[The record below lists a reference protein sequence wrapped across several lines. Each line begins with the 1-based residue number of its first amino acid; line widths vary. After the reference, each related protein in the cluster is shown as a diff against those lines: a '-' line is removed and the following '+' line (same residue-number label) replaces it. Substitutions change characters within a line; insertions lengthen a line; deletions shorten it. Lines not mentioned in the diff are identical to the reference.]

1 MQKNAKEKRERKA
14 RGTCEKSADCAARI
28 KKAAPSD
35 GSGFTAS
42 RLGRKKHKRPPGKR
56 PEAGAFHSL
65 SDSKFKAPKTP
76 LPHGLTGFAATKT
89 VAKTSP
95 APAGAGGCN
104 NPLAAT
110 RPTRA

>member
-1 MQKNAKEKRERKA
+1 MQKNAKEKRGARAKKA
-14 RGTCEKSADCAARI
+14 RIVPPAS
-28 KKAAPSD
+28 KKPPHQTGA
-35 GSGFTAS
+35 AS
-42 RLGRKKHKRPPGKR
+42 RHRGLRPGRKKHKRPPGKR

-110 RPTRA
+110 RPTHA